1 MAKTNKTNGT
11 KVETSAKADIK
22 AKADDTDAITA
33 DMFDVSV
40 EGVGGGEKWRVAIE
54 ANDSHPTESGI
65 QFMTTFKGDFDGVGN
80 VIDAAL
86 ADLCE

>member
-1 MAKTNKTNGT
+1 MAKSKTNGT
-11 KVETSAKADIK
+11 TATVKADK
-22 AKADDTDAITA
+22 PATVKADDNAVTP
-33 DMFDVSV
+33 DMFNVSI

-65 QFMTTFKGDFDGVGN
+65 QFMTTFKGDFDGISN
-80 VIDAAL
+80 VIEAAL